1 MSQWFFII
9 NPTAGHRNGLRV
21 WKSIQKELIK
31 RKIEHRSFLTEHP
44 GHAEVLARQISTIQ
58 EYKLKRLIVIG
69 GDGTMHEVV
78 NGLKDVDDIELS
90 FVPAGA
96 YNDFAR
102 GFSIKKIDLMQE
114 IKKLKRP
121 LTRTFHLGSVNF
133 LQDKSHVLYFMNH
146 IGIGFDAYVNKKAME
161 FPLRRV
167 FLFLRLRFLVYP
179 LSHLHASATFKP
191 FSLACTTEGE
201 THEFHDVWFA
211 IVSNHPFYGG
221 GMKAAPLAN
230 PREKAF
236 DIVIVEN
243 QPFFK
248 KYWLLCLMAFGKHT
262 KMDGVTMFKTKD
274 IMFYTKDKIPF
285 HADGEIMGT
294 TPFRLASSPSPLR
307 IKT

>member
-1 MSQWFFII
+1 MSHWFFII

-31 RKIEHRSFLTEHP
+31 RKVEHRSFLTEHP

-96 YNDFAR
+96 YNDFSR
-102 GFSIKKIDLMQE
+102 GFSIKKIDLIQE
-114 IKKLKRP
+114 IKKVKRP

-133 LQDKSHVLYFMNH
+133 LQDKSQILYFMNH

-191 FSLACTTEGE
+191 FTLACTTEDE
-201 THEFHDVWFA
+201 TREFHDVWFA
-211 IVSNHPFYGG
+211 VVSNHPFYGG

-230 PREKAF
+230 PREKTF

-243 QPFFK
+243 QPFLK

-262 KMDGVTMFKTKD
+262 KMDGVTMFKAKGIT
-274 IMFYTKDKIPF
+274 FYTKDKISF

>member
-1 MSQWFFII
+1 MSHWFFII

-31 RKIEHRSFLTEHP
+31 RKVEHRSFLTEHS

-78 NGLKDVDDIELS
+78 NGLKGVDDIELS

-96 YNDFAR
+96 YNDFSR
-102 GFSIKKIDLMQE
+102 GFSIKKIDLIQE
-114 IKKLKRP
+114 IKKVKRP

-133 LQDKSHVLYFMNH
+133 LQDKSQILYFMNH

-191 FSLACTTEGE
+191 FTLACTTEDE
-201 THEFHDVWFA
+201 TREFHDVWFA
-211 IVSNHPFYGG
+211 VVSNHPFYGG
-221 GMKAAPLAN
+221 GIKAAPLAN
-230 PREKAF
+230 PREKTF

-243 QPFFK
+243 QPFLK

-262 KMDGVTMFKTKD
+262 KMDGVTMFKAKD
-274 IMFYTKDKIPF
+274 ITFYTKDKIPF

-294 TPFRLASSPSPLR
+294 TPFRLASSPAPLR

>member
-1 MSQWFFII
+1 MSHWFFII

-31 RKIEHRSFLTEHP
+31 RKVEHRSFLTEHP

-69 GDGTMHEVV
+69 GDGTIHEVV
-78 NGLKDVDDIELS
+78 NGLKEVDDIELS

-96 YNDFAR
+96 YNDFSR
-102 GFSIKKIDLMQE
+102 GFSIKKSDLMQE

-133 LQDKSHVLYFMNH
+133 LQDKSQVLYFMNH
-146 IGIGFDAYVNKKAME
+146 IGIGFDAYVNKKAMD
-161 FPLRRV
+161 FPLRRA

-191 FSLACTTEGE
+191 FSLGFTTEGE

-211 IVSNHPFYGG
+211 VVSNHPFYGG

-230 PREKAF
+230 AREKAF
-236 DIVIVEN
+236 DVVIVEN
-243 QPFFK
+243 QPFLK

-262 KMDGVTMFKTKD
+262 KMDGVTMLKAKD
-274 IMFYTKDKIPF
+274 ITFYTKDKIPF

>member
-1 MSQWFFII
+1 MSHWFFII

-31 RKIEHRSFLTEHP
+31 RKVEHRSFLTEHP

-96 YNDFAR
+96 YNDFSR
-102 GFSIKKIDLMQE
+102 GFSIKKIDLIQE
-114 IKKLKRP
+114 IKKVKRP

-133 LQDKSHVLYFMNH
+133 LQDKSQILYFMNH

-191 FSLACTTEGE
+191 FTLACTTEDE
-201 THEFHDVWFA
+201 TREFHDVWFA
-211 IVSNHPFYGG
+211 VVSNHPFYGG

-230 PREKAF
+230 PREKTF

-243 QPFFK
+243 QPFLK

-262 KMDGVTMFKTKD
+262 KMGVTMFKAKD
-274 IMFYTKDKIPF
+274 ITFYTKDKIPF

>member
-1 MSQWFFII
+1 MSHWFFII

-31 RKIEHRSFLTEHP
+31 RKVEHRSFLTEHP

-58 EYKLKRLIVIG
+58 EYKIKRLIVIG
-69 GDGTMHEVV
+69 GDGTMHEVI

-96 YNDFAR
+96 YNDFSR
-102 GFSIKKIDLMQE
+102 GFSVKKIDLIQE
-114 IKKLKRP
+114 IKKVKRP

-133 LQDKSHVLYFMNH
+133 LQDKSQILYFMNH

-161 FPLRRV
+161 FPLRRF

-191 FSLACTTEGE
+191 FSLACTIEGE
-201 THEFHDVWFA
+201 TQEFQDVWFA
-211 IVSNHPFYGG
+211 VVSNHPFYGG

-236 DIVIVEN
+236 DIVIVRN
-243 QPFFK
+243 QPFLK

-262 KMDGVTMFKTKD
+262 KLDCVTMFKAKD
-274 IMFYTKDKIPF
+274 ITFYTKGKIPF

>member
-1 MSQWFFII
+1 MSHWFFII
-9 NPTAGHRNGLRV
+9 NPTAGRRNGLRV

-31 RKIEHRSFLTEHP
+31 RKVEHRSFLTEHP

-96 YNDFAR
+96 YNDFSR
-102 GFSIKKIDLMQE
+102 GFSIKKVDLMHE
-114 IKKLKRP
+114 IRKQKRP
-121 LTRTFHLGSVNF
+121 LTRSFHLGSVNF
-133 LQDKSHVLYFMNH
+133 FQDKSQVLYFMNH
-146 IGIGFDAYVNKKAME
+146 IGIGFDAYVNKKALE

-179 LSHLHASATFKP
+179 LSHLRASATFKP
-191 FSLACTTEGE
+191 FSLACTVEGE
-201 THEFHDVWFA
+201 TQEFHDVWFA
-211 IVSNHPFYGG
+211 VVSNHPFYRG

-243 QPFFK
+243 QPFLK
-248 KYWLLCLMAFGKHT
+248 KYWLLCLMAFGKHI
-262 KMDGVTMFKTKD
+262 KMDGVTMFKAKD
-274 IMFYTKDKIPF
+274 ITFYTKDKIPF

>member
-1 MSQWFFII
+1 MSHWFFII

-31 RKIEHRSFLTEHP
+31 RKVEHRSFLTEHP

-58 EYKLKRLIVIG
+58 KYKLKRLIVIG

-96 YNDFAR
+96 YNDFSR
-102 GFSIKKIDLMQE
+102 GFSIKKIDLIQE
-114 IKKLKRP
+114 IKKVKRP

-133 LQDKSHVLYFMNH
+133 LQDKSQILYFMNH

-191 FSLACTTEGE
+191 FTLACTTEDE
-201 THEFHDVWFA
+201 TREFHDVWFA
-211 IVSNHPFYGG
+211 VVSNHPFYGG

-230 PREKAF
+230 PREKTF

-243 QPFFK
+243 QPFLK

-262 KMDGVTMFKTKD
+262 KMALRCLKRRTLRFTRRTKSRY
-274 IMFYTKDKIPF
+274 MLTEKSWALPRFVWHLVLHP
-285 HADGEIMGT
+285 
-294 TPFRLASSPSPLR
+294 
-307 IKT
+307 